1 MSIVSLTPRNARS
14 IRCVLPLVLLV
25 VVTAVL
31 PLDGATVVSRVTR
44 PIATATRQPVRGD
57 DDRAGVRASVRD
69 GVRER
74 ARTPAAPTRVVARRV
89 IGATGARHVV
99 RDTERWSASA
109 IHELRAPVI
118 VAAGGTLVLEPGTR
132 VEGRPGSYLSVE
144 RDGRLV
150 ADGTLTE
157 PIELT
162 CTSVPRYEGCWGGV
176 TLAGNATINHGLP
189 TSPAARG
196 VGGAGCLEASIGQR
210 SFGGCDDADSSGV
223 LRFARI
229 EYARD
234 GLQLLGVGAHT
245 LVDYVQVNRSR
256 GTGLTVHGGT
266 VDVRRLF
273 LTANQGFGMAWFG
286 GWTGRGQ
293 FLTIQQDAQGQRGG
307 LRGSNAPAEGS
318 PAQLGS
324 PRSNPTLYNVTVV
337 APSTLSNPHHGS
349 SPAAIVL
356 AEGTSGSLRNVLL
369 YAPHVGFDLRDEL
382 TCVTNDGPPPT
393 LRNVLVAGAGSVG
406 SPDADAACGGYASPD
421 AEAQWLADPANQSAI
436 VSDPTLVAALQP
448 AIDLSLPDLR
458 PLTGSAAASMPLAS
472 PPNDGFF
479 LASAPFA
486 GSVAVATSARNNI
499 PWYSGWTV
507 AAPYPPVPGQVTGTV
522 GAAPRGPFGG
532 VDVSSASGV
541 STTTAS
547 NGDYTLT
554 LAAGTHTLAVSQ
566 LPGECASPAIT
577 VNVPSGGSA
586 TASLPVSCTA
596 VTEVAPA
603 PLHACAA
610 TQDGRT
616 LCWGSNDQG
625 TLGTG
630 SVSAP
635 SALPVAVVAPFPLT
649 SLTSGY
655 SHTCAVGPGGVAYCW
670 GLNAFAALG
679 IGTLGGASATPTTPA
694 SGGVSFV
701 AIAAGGYHTCALTNA
716 GEAWCWG
723 WNLEGQTG
731 IGAVGSPVILPQRV
745 ADGGLRFVQLAAG
758 DSHTCA
764 LTATGAAYCWGG
776 NGRGE
781 LGDDPA
787 TIGAV
792 RSTPFPVPG
801 GHVFVSIDAG
811 RTHTCGVT
819 TSGQALCWGE
829 RDAGQTGDGTVGG
842 ATIQPAPVS
851 GNATF
856 ASISAGSQTTCGITT
871 TGTAL
876 CWGRGDGGLLG
887 DGSVTPA
894 VATPVAVSGGHTFAQ
909 VSVSLASGPGG
920 VACARNTLG
929 QVWCWG
935 AGGLGQRG
943 DGTFTPAAG
952 TPVAVRLPPP
962 F

>member
-1 MSIVSLTPRNARS
+1 MTTARV
-14 IRCVLPLVLLV
+14 C
-25 VVTAVL
+25 
-31 PLDGATVVSRVTR
+31 ATVCANG
-44 PIATATRQPVRGD
+44 PAPRGAD
-57 DDRAGVRASVRD
+57 
-69 GVRER
+69 
-74 ARTPAAPTRVVARRV
+74 TVVARRV

-234 GLQLLGVGAHT
+234 GLQLLGVGAHAGR
-245 LVDYVQVNRSR
+245 LRAGQSQPRNRAYR
-256 GTGLTVHGGT
+256 PRWNGRRAPPLPHRQPGVRHG
-266 VDVRRLF
+266 VV
-273 LTANQGFGMAWFG
+273 W

-337 APSTLSNPHHGS
+337 APSTLANPHHGS

-507 AAPYPPVPGQVTGTV
+507 ASPYPRTGTGDWDGGRRAARPV
-522 GAAPRGPFGG
+522 RWSRRQLRIRGIDHDRVEWRLHADARRWHPHAGRVTAPRRMR
-532 VDVSSASGV
+532 
-541 STTTAS
+541 
-547 NGDYTLT
+547 
-554 LAAGTHTLAVSQ
+554 LARDHRQRA
-566 LPGECASPAIT
+566 ERR
-577 VNVPSGGSA
+577 SA
-586 TASLPVSCTA
+586 TTSLPVSCTA

-603 PLHACAA
+603 PLQVCAA

-679 IGTLGGASATPTTPA
+679 IGTLGGAAATPTTPA

-701 AIAAGGYHTCALTNA
+701 AIAAGGYHTCALTSA

-745 ADGGLRFVQLAAG
+745 ADGGCASCSWRLA
-758 DSHTCA
+758 
-764 LTATGAAYCWGG
+764 TAT
-776 NGRGE
+776 
-781 LGDDPA
+781 PA
-787 TIGAV
+787 
-792 RSTPFPVPG
+792 R
-801 GHVFVSIDAG
+801 
-811 RTHTCGVT
+811 
-819 TSGQALCWGE
+819 
-829 RDAGQTGDGTVGG
+829 
-842 ATIQPAPVS
+842 
-851 GNATF
+851 
-856 ASISAGSQTTCGITT
+856 
-871 TGTAL
+871 
-876 CWGRGDGGLLG
+876 
-887 DGSVTPA
+887 
-894 VATPVAVSGGHTFAQ
+894 
-909 VSVSLASGPGG
+909 
-920 VACARNTLG
+920 
-929 QVWCWG
+929 
-935 AGGLGQRG
+935 
-943 DGTFTPAAG
+943 
-952 TPVAVRLPPP
+952 
-962 F
+962 